1 VSIIDETKE
10 VVVNELLRNEE
21 EVKRIIEKV
30 RTYNKGTGKYFFD
43 LLGFDL
49 MEMFNRRFYGDTTED
64 KVALVGSMLLDWNYI
79 AKKVYDTLQG
89 GKNGN
94 D

>member
-10 VVVNELLRNEE
+10 IVVQELVRNEE
-21 EVKRIIEKV
+21 EVRRIVEKV

-49 MEMFNRRFYGDTTED
+49 MELFNRRFNGETTED

-79 AKKVYDTLQG
+79 AKKVYEQIG
-89 GKNGN
+89 GEK
-94 D
+94 

>member
-10 VVVNELLRNEE
+10 VVVRELLKNEE
-21 EVKRIIEKV
+21 EVRRIIEKV

-49 MEMFNRRFYGDTTED
+49 MELFNRRFNDDTTED

-79 AKKVYDTLQG
+79 AKKVYEQIG
-89 GKNGN
+89 GEK
-94 D
+94 

>member
-1 VSIIDETKE
+1 MSIIDETKE
-10 VVVNELLRNEE
+10 IVVQELVRNEE
-21 EVKRIIEKV
+21 EVRRIVEKV

-49 MEMFNRRFYGDTTED
+49 MELFNRRFNGETTED

-79 AKKVYDTLQG
+79 AKKVYEQIG
-89 GKNGN
+89 GEK
-94 D
+94 